1 MPDGDDYNSAYNL
14 YLPQEHVPG
23 KIKKKIHY
31 HSFDFSEKKKIQH
44 KQPFE
49 PYDSDWPCPFINFY
63 FPVTDEE
70 YIHENGLVGIALGY
84 ESTRYNKSVDKVQ
97 KRSGLNIVN
106 LDGEAHMMSGV
117 YMIDGVLTS
126 RCFGCGELSDRC
138 LCTVFDNDYV
148 PGVEIDGLS
157 GRSFQFRNSIPRIKG
172 ISGQSDYVIMFLDS
186 NKKKETKK
194 NMAIIRHYVYP
205 EWYIKQVQAMKM
217 LNPGKFL
224 VFRVFK
230 KVPTYP
236 STPGLKFPE
245 QSVFT
250 GLQSMIVGSEEGQIT
265 VHPVVWDSD
274 TVPLSKAMKKK
285 KVQVLQEKTMPNIT
299 MRQNNVQNGVNFDA
313 LLNLNDNLNMENM
326 SKMERKNINN
336 MVKSNNKNQK
346 KGEKRKKKKK
356 KPIEISKRE

>member
-1 MPDGDDYNSAYNL
+1 
-14 YLPQEHVPG
+14 
-23 KIKKKIHY
+23 
-31 HSFDFSEKKKIQH
+31 
-44 KQPFE
+44 
-49 PYDSDWPCPFINFY
+49 
-63 FPVTDEE
+63 
-70 YIHENGLVGIALGY
+70 
-84 ESTRYNKSVDKVQ
+84 
-97 KRSGLNIVN
+97 
-106 LDGEAHMMSGV
+106 
-117 YMIDGVLTS
+117 
-126 RCFGCGELSDRC
+126 
-138 LCTVFDNDYV
+138 
-148 PGVEIDGLS
+148 
-157 GRSFQFRNSIPRIKG
+157 
-172 ISGQSDYVIMFLDS
+172 
-186 NKKKETKK
+186 
-194 NMAIIRHYVYP
+194 MAIIRHYVYP

-285 KVQVLQEKTMPNIT
+285 KVQMLQEKTMPNIT

-356 KPIEISKRE
+356 TKRNFKTRINGTNGFVKNEPTKKERYAIWREERKTQKKFIQQWTTQFHAAQEWLFQQSKQDFAYTTWTVSKSAKTSFNWRSHRDKWKEYHLFPGPKLLPKTQSNDEATTKCRKSIQKTTNIAF